1 MSTAVQFEAD
11 VRCDPGPATAS
22 RIVAEGKF
30 LRAGDERF
38 LVKGV
43 TYGTFAPD
51 ARGDQFPPA
60 KQIAEDFRLM
70 TSLGINTVRLYTPPR
85 REILDEAARHGL
97 RVMVGLP
104 WSQHVAFLDHRRLRR
119 EIRREILDR
128 VRELGDHP
136 AVLMF
141 ALGNEIPPGVV
152 RWHGRVRV
160 ERFLRGLYHQAKD
173 ASPGSLFTYVNF
185 PPTEFLDL
193 SFFDVC
199 AFNVYLHREGA
210 LRAYLARLQHIAG
223 HKPLLL
229 AEAGADSI
237 REGNEGQADIT
248 AMHVRVAFE
257 EGACGAVAFSWT
269 DEWWRGGHAVE
280 DWAFGLVDRARMP
293 KPAAAAVAAAFADA
307 PFPRDARRV
316 WPKVSVVVCAYNA
329 ESTIDDCLSS
339 LDRLTYPDYEVIL
352 VNDGSRDRTSE
363 IGRRHPRVRVIDTP
377 NNGLSAARNVGLKE
391 AAGEIIAYTDADV
404 RVDRDWLTFLVQPLV
419 GSDVVGSGGPNVVPE
434 DDPPMA
440 QCIAR
445 APGGPTHVLLDD
457 RIAEH
462 VPGCNMAFR
471 RDALV
476 AIGGFNPIYRRAG
489 DDVDVCW
496 RLQARGWKI
505 GFASSALVWHHHRN
519 SVKGYWRQQIG
530 YGEGERY
537 LMAHHPEKFLD
548 GRMLWRGRIYSPLP
562 FVRSLWGA
570 RVNSGVWGTAA
581 FPSVYRTDIHPFA
594 FLPHSVRWQ
603 TISLVLTLAGLF
615 VATQPQRHRWATVL
629 LLGSGL
635 IGILATFAKNVSYAL
650 RSDVGSLAGNRL
662 WYGAVVAFLHFIQ
675 PFARFAGQ
683 VRGVL
688 SPPEVKL
695 PVAQRQTSR
704 GPQPSLREARRALLL
719 LSGSV
724 AEDRF
729 WSDTWTTAD
738 RVLVQLTDWLRRSR
752 AVRHI
757 EVDDGWS
764 DDRDVSVLVG
774 RWAWLDARA
783 LVEDHGAGKSLLRI
797 STHLRPTSLGI
808 LSVMALA
815 AALLAAA
822 YGGLAL
828 RSPVAGATAATL
840 AVAVVAF
847 TAWRTAQA
855 TAILHRGVE
864 TVTGRLGMTP
874 MKGGPARVPLIAPSM
889 LRTYGLRG
897 AAVFLVMIVALGAGA
912 VVLREAVNP
921 PVIGAQKGFKGD
933 NGPAIAAWLDTPGGI
948 DVAPNGDVYFA
959 DSNND
964 VIRRIAASDNT
975 ISTVV
980 GNNRLGA
987 GFSGD
992 RGPAIKAQLDT
1003 PDGVEVAPNGDLIV
1017 ADSHNNRI
1025 RRVDRST
1032 GVITTIAGSGESAYD
1047 GDDKPALGAA
1057 LSTPSSVA
1065 AAPNGDLYVADTLNY
1080 RIRMIDHATG
1090 LIHTIAGDGRPGDDA
1105 AVGDG
1110 GPATMA
1116 HLNMPSDVE
1125 LGPNGDIYIAD
1136 MHHQRVRKVDAK
1148 THVISTVA
1156 GSGRWGH
1163 TGDGGRA
1170 TDASLAGP
1178 AGIAVVPD
1186 ASGGVT
1192 IFIADYYNGSVRAV
1206 SPDGVIRD
1214 VGTEYRAKFDAPTR
1228 VAFAPKRAYL
1238 WVADSSLD
1246 RLVPLKLRQ
1255 PATPPP
1261 PPRRTAPVST
1271 PLPVRRTAPVST
1283 PIPANVVAPV
1293 SAPLPAPLPTPPP
1306 APKRV
1311 GG

>member
-1 MSTAVQFEAD
+1 VSTAVQLDAEA
-11 VRCDPGPATAS
+11 RCDTVPVTAT
-22 RIVAEGKF
+22 RIAAEGKF

-51 ARGDQFPPA
+51 AQGYQFPPA
-60 KQIAEDFRLM
+60 RQIAEDFRLM
-70 TSLGINTVRLYTPPR
+70 AGLGLNTVRLYTPPR
-85 REILDEAARHGL
+85 RELVDEAARNGL
-97 RVMVGLP
+97 RVMIGLP
-104 WSQHVAFLDHRRLRR
+104 WSQHIAFLDSRGLRR
-119 EIRREILDR
+119 TIRREILGR

-160 ERFLRGLYHQAKD
+160 ERFLRGLYHEAKD

-199 AFNVYLHREGA
+199 AFNVYLHRERE

-237 REGNEGQADIT
+237 REGDGGQADIT
-248 AMHVRVAFE
+248 AMHIRAAFE
-257 EGACGAVAFSWT
+257 EGACGAVAFAWT
-269 DEWWRGGHAVE
+269 DEWWRGGHPVE
-280 DWAFGLVDRARMP
+280 DWAFGLVDRARVP

-307 PFPRDARRV
+307 PFPPDARRS

-363 IGRRHPRVRVIDTP
+363 IGRQHPRVRVIDTP
-377 NNGLSAARNVGLKE
+377 NGGLSAARNVGLKE
-391 AAGEIIAYTDADV
+391 AAGEIVAYTDADV
-404 RVDRDWLTFLVQPLV
+404 RVDRDWLTFIVQPLL
-419 GSDVVGSGGPNVVPE
+419 GSDLVGSGGPNVVPA

-496 RLQARGWKI
+496 RLQARGGKI
-505 GFASSALVWHHHRN
+505 GFASSALVWHHHR
-519 SVKGYWRQQIG
+519 STVKAYWRQQVG

-581 FPSVYRTDIHPFA
+581 FPSVYRTDKHPFA
-594 FLPHSVRWQ
+594 FLPHSVKWQ
-603 TISLVLTLAGLF
+603 AISLLLTLLGLI
-615 VATQPQRHRWATVL
+615 VVDQPQRHRWAAAM
-629 LLGSGL
+629 LLGTGL
-635 IGILATFAKNVSYAL
+635 IGILATIAKNVTYAL
-650 RSDVGSLAGNRL
+650 RSDVGSLAGSRL
-662 WYGAVVAFLHFIQ
+662 WYGAVVAYLHFIQ

-695 PVAQRQTSR
+695 PVALRQTSR

-729 WSDTWTTAD
+729 WSETWTTAD

-757 EVDDGWS
+757 EIDDGWS

-783 LVEDHGAGKSLLRI
+783 LVEDHGAGKSLLRL

-808 LSVMALA
+808 VSVMALA

-822 YGGLAL
+822 ATGLAL
-828 RSPVAGATAATL
+828 RSPMAGATAAIL
-840 AVAVVAF
+840 AVAVTAF
-847 TAWRTAQA
+847 TAWRTAQT

-864 TVTGRLGMTP
+864 AVTGRLGMTQL
-874 MKGGPARVPLIAPSM
+874 KGGPARVPLIAPSM

-897 AAVFLVMIVALGAGA
+897 AAVFLVMILALGAGA

-921 PVIGAQKGFKGD
+921 QVIGARKGFAGD
-933 NGPAIAAWLDTPGGI
+933 NGPAVDAWLDTPGGI
-948 DVAPNGDVYFA
+948 EVASNGDVFFA
-959 DSNND
+959 DSNNH
-964 VIRRIAASDNT
+964 VIRRIDGVNNT
-975 ISTVV
+975 ITTVV
-980 GNNRLGA
+980 GNNRLGP

-992 RGPAIKAQLDT
+992 RGPATKAQLDT
-1003 PDGVEVAPNGDLIV
+1003 PDGVAITPRGDLIV
-1017 ADSHNNRI
+1017 ADSHNDRI

-1032 GVITTIAGSGESAYD
+1032 GVITTIAGSGGSEFN
-1047 GDDKPALGAA
+1047 DDKPALEAA
-1057 LSTPSSVA
+1057 LNTPSAVA
-1065 AAPNGDLYVADTLNY
+1065 AAPNGDIYIADTLNY

-1105 AVGDG
+1105 SVGDG

-1125 LGPNGDIYIAD
+1125 IGPNGDIYIAD
-1136 MHHQRVRKVDAK
+1136 MHHQRVRRVDAK

-1156 GSGRWGH
+1156 GSGHWGH
-1163 TGDGGRA
+1163 TGDGGKA

-1178 AGIAVVPD
+1178 AGIAVAPD
-1186 ASGGVT
+1186 SSGRVT

-1206 SPDGVIRD
+1206 SPDGLIRD
-1214 VGTEYRAKFDAPTR
+1214 VGSEYRRTFGEPTR
-1228 VAFAPKRAYL
+1228 VAFAPKRGKL
-1238 WVADSSLD
+1238 WIADSSQD
-1246 RLVPLKLRQ
+1246 QLVALTLRR
-1255 PATPPP
+1255 PAAPPP
-1261 PPRRTAPVST
+1261 SPPRR
-1271 PLPVRRTAPVST
+1271 
-1283 PIPANVVAPV
+1283 IAPV
-1293 SAPLPAPLPTPPP
+1293 SAPLPARRIAPVSPPLPGPPP
-1306 APKRV
+1306 APDIAPVSAPLPDPKRV